1 VNRTLETAA
10 RVAGLTGLAGALLF
24 YFGWARAASTFS
36 YFGIELDVLDLSFR
50 DYVLRSVGSAYW
62 PAAMAL
68 VVLLLGLVVHQVLR
82 QRQNAVAIGL
92 PLVVLGAIAM
102 ALGAAAVGGVVSFR
116 TAWPVVPVL
125 LLSGS
130 VVAAYGAWWLRRRTV
145 MRPVVAGAD
154 PSGESVVRAIVTMLI
169 VLLGFWTVS
178 SYASY
183 RGLQVAQDLATNLRG
198 RPAVVL
204 LSSKDLHI
212 TGSGTL
218 GVEGGDGS
226 THYRYCY
233 TGLRLLIRSG
243 GRYFLAPEEWRRGRD
258 PVIVVPDSNDV
269 RFDFYKTTTA
279 PRCGP

>member
-1 VNRTLETAA
+1 M
-10 RVAGLTGLAGALLF
+10 AGLTGLVGALLF

-68 VVLLLGLVVHQVLR
+68 VVVLFGLVVHQVLR
-82 QRQNAVAIGL
+82 QQQKSLVIGL
-92 PLVVLGAIAM
+92 PLLVLGAIAV
-102 ALGAAAVGGVVSFR
+102 AVGAAAVAGIVIFR

-130 VVAAYGAWWLRRRTV
+130 IVAAYGGWWLSRRSDERTAV
-145 MRPVVAGAD
+145 GGGG
-154 PSGESVVRAIVTMLI
+154 PSAQGVVRAMVTMLI
-169 VLLGFWTVS
+169 LVLGFWTVS

-183 RGLQVAQDLATNLRG
+183 RGMQVAQDLAANLQG
-198 RPAVVL
+198 RPAVML

-212 TGSGTL
+212 TGAGTL
-218 GVEGGDGS
+218 GVEISDDS
-226 THYRYCY
+226 AQYRYCY

-243 GRYFLAPEEWRRGRD
+243 GRYILAPEEWRRGRD
-258 PVIVVPDSNDV
+258 PVIVVPDSSGV
-269 RFDFYKTTTA
+269 RFDFYKSRTV
-279 PRCGP
+279 PRCAP